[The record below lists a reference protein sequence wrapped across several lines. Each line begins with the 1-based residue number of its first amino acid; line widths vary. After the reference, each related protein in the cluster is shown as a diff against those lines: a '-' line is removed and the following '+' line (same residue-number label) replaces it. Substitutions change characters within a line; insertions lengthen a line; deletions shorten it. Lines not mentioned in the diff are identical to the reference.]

1 MDEFSDYDEGTYLL
15 IARSINQG
23 YLPYRDIFA
32 VHPPLFYYLLAL
44 WLRIFGDSLIAG
56 RLLSMFIGILSVF
69 LGYSIG
75 SKLGGEDTGLLL
87 AGILTLDPF
96 LIFYNASV
104 YHLTLIE
111 FSVLLTIYL
120 WLRGTSDLITA
131 FILGILS
138 TVKHT
143 LLPYALAFL
152 LFRSSEFSEI
162 KIDKKKVVRAFFL
175 AYTFLLIVETLLIVA
190 YPNQLSRNLLILPG
204 IKKGE
209 IIGSFLPVLLFLIFF
224 LFTLRAFSTFSFT
237 KIIKMVKLKVALLML
252 LAFILGR
259 GLLEIPLGL
268 MVSKYYFS
276 MVYMANS
283 SRYVPFLNIPNLFAD
298 ILRVIREGKLE
309 LLYPYY
315 SILIL
320 TFILLIRGGRGSSKV
335 GALAL
340 MTALMYFIFPIQPVA
355 RFLYPILLLIIIYLA
370 SALPQNKVNIALVF
384 SLIFILSV
392 TMVAKVP
399 KGELAIPFATHTKEI
414 REESRVI
421 LENIREGYAMNPM
434 DAYLFNIDE
443 PRFYIDN
450 FGILY
455 LKGEDPKRFLESLNT
470 SYVVLSTWVFAIM
483 DNSPVLSAEYG
494 EIIKYLVE
502 NGTLVYGL
510 AYTDTEKLLVYSLA
524 RNSGISFFISSKAL
538 DVHYN
543 GSLIFKIKPSNDTRK
558 ILVKQISSHYYLLYT
573 SGNNSRTIYL
583 KVIGNRIEISDPVYI
598 EFPAPVCIIGENR
611 IRYKDFEIGIVKGNM
626 SRISDTLIKVRGEL
640 EITH

>member
-340 MTALMYFIFPIQPVA
+340 MTALMYFIFQFSPLQGFYIQ
-355 RFLYPILLLIIIYLA
+355 
-370 SALPQNKVNIALVF
+370 SF
-384 SLIFILSV
+384 SLL
-392 TMVAKVP
+392 
-399 KGELAIPFATHTKEI
+399 
-414 REESRVI
+414 
-421 LENIREGYAMNPM
+421 
-434 DAYLFNIDE
+434 
-443 PRFYIDN
+443 
-450 FGILY
+450 
-455 LKGEDPKRFLESLNT
+455 
-470 SYVVLSTWVFAIM
+470 
-483 DNSPVLSAEYG
+483 
-494 EIIKYLVE
+494 
-502 NGTLVYGL
+502 
-510 AYTDTEKLLVYSLA
+510 
-524 RNSGISFFISSKAL
+524 
-538 DVHYN
+538 
-543 GSLIFKIKPSNDTRK
+543 
-558 ILVKQISSHYYLLYT
+558 
-573 SGNNSRTIYL
+573 
-583 KVIGNRIEISDPVYI
+583 
-598 EFPAPVCIIGENR
+598 
-611 IRYKDFEIGIVKGNM
+611 
-626 SRISDTLIKVRGEL
+626 
-640 EITH
+640 